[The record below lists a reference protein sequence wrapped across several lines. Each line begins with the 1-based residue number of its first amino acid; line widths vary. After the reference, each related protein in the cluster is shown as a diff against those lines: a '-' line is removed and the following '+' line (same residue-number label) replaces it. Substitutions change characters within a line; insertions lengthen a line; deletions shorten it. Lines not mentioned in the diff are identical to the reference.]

1 MAGLIHRSIG
11 VGQTARLST
20 RFGIHPSGRSSV
32 AVVAAMSQSHASE
45 KDVIVIGNGPIGS
58 AVARHV
64 AEGGYSVLVVDGGNR
79 LTSASDDMGRIVRP
93 LDAEGRE
100 RWTRWNV
107 ESIEAFGDIETRSG
121 VDFFQRCGSLACGT
135 GAFVERPARLLEQNG
150 VPHVRLESGA
160 DVTRR
165 FPFLSVPAT
174 HVGVVDDVGGFVD
187 PGAMIRAQNALTVG
201 SGRGDVRA
209 GVVTRVEVVGGVQAG
224 GGGEA
229 GGVETGNRTRD
240 LTRRVRVTTE
250 EGDAFVG
257 SAAVVTGGAYTAWL
271 IRSSGLSREG
281 AKPGRTTTTSRASP
295 DASSGLARVR
305 VSRRT
310 VLLAEVTEATAK
322 GPLGAMPTVK
332 YQFAPAPSD
341 DGGSSQ
347 SRNEAMSVY
356 VLPPIWYPDGVLG
369 LDPGWYVKIGG
380 GANDFFDENRAAD
393 AVADLDEWM
402 RSDGDESVADRLHDV
417 LVALMPDTNFLSVQ
431 SKACVTTCS
440 DDGELQCEALGDGGV
455 VLAVTGCQGKA
466 AGPADAIGRAV
477 ASEVAARL
485 GA

>member
-1 MAGLIHRSIG
+1 MARLIHRSIG

-64 AEGGYSVLVVDGGNR
+64 AEDGYSVLVVDGGNR

-150 VPHVRLESGA
+150 VPHARLESGA

-187 PGAMIRAQNALTVG
+187 PGAMIRAQNALTVE

-209 GVVTRVEVVGGVQAG
+209 GVVTRVEVVGGV
-224 GGGEA
+224 EA
-229 GGVETGNRTRD
+229 GGVETGSP
-240 LTRRVRVTTE
+240 RRVRVTTE

-271 IRSSGLSREG
+271 VRSSGLSRDE
-281 AKPGRTTTTSRASP
+281 AKPGRTMTTPRASP
-295 DASSGLARVR
+295 DASSGVARVR

-332 YQFAPAPSD
+332 YQFAPAPRD

-369 LDPGWYVKIGG
+369 LEPGWYVKIGG
-380 GANDFFDENRAAD
+380 GANDFFDEDRADD

-402 RSDGDESVADRLHDV
+402 RSDGDDSVADRLHDV

-466 AGPADAIGRAV
+466 AGPADAIGWAV

>member
-11 VGQTARLST
+11 VGQTARQST

-135 GAFVERPARLLEQNG
+135 GAFVERPARLLEQSG
-150 VPHVRLESGA
+150 VPHARLESGA

-380 GANDFFDENRAAD
+380 GANDFFDENRADD

>member
-1 MAGLIHRSIG
+1 M
-11 VGQTARLST
+11 V
-20 RFGIHPSGRSSV
+20 SGS
-32 AVVAAMSQSHASE
+32 
-45 KDVIVIGNGPIGS
+45 P
-58 AVARHV
+58 
-64 AEGGYSVLVVDGGNR
+64 
-79 LTSASDDMGRIVRP
+79 
-93 LDAEGRE
+93 
-100 RWTRWNV
+100 
-107 ESIEAFGDIETRSG
+107 
-121 VDFFQRCGSLACGT
+121 
-135 GAFVERPARLLEQNG
+135 
-150 VPHVRLESGA
+150 
-160 DVTRR
+160 
-165 FPFLSVPAT
+165 
-174 HVGVVDDVGGFVD
+174 
-187 PGAMIRAQNALTVG
+187 
-201 SGRGDVRA
+201 
-209 GVVTRVEVVGGVQAG
+209 
-224 GGGEA
+224 
-229 GGVETGNRTRD
+229 
-240 LTRRVRVTTE
+240 RRVRVTTE

-271 IRSSGLSREG
+271 VRSSGLSRDE
-281 AKPGRTTTTSRASP
+281 AKPGRTMTTPRASP
-295 DASSGLARVR
+295 DASSGVARVR

-332 YQFAPAPSD
+332 YQFAPAPRD

-369 LDPGWYVKIGG
+369 LEPGWYVKIGG
-380 GANDFFDENRAAD
+380 GANDFFDEDRADD

-402 RSDGDESVADRLHDV
+402 RSDGDDSVADRLHDV

>member
-1 MAGLIHRSIG
+1 MARLIHRSIG

-64 AEGGYSVLVVDGGNR
+64 AEDGYSVLVVDGGNR

-150 VPHVRLESGA
+150 VPHARLESGA

-187 PGAMIRAQNALTVG
+187 PGAMIRAQNALTVE

-209 GVVTRVEVVGGVQAG
+209 GVVTRVEVVGDV
-224 GGGEA
+224 EA
-229 GGVETGNRTRD
+229 GGVETGSP
-240 LTRRVRVTTE
+240 RRVRVTTE

-271 IRSSGLSREG
+271 VRSSGLSRDE
-281 AKPGRTTTTSRASP
+281 AKPGRTMTTPRASP
-295 DASSGLARVR
+295 DASSGVARVR

-332 YQFAPAPSD
+332 YQFAPAPRD

-369 LDPGWYVKIGG
+369 LEPGWYVKIGG
-380 GANDFFDENRAAD
+380 GANDFFDEDRADD

-402 RSDGDESVADRLHDV
+402 RSDGDDSVADRLHDV

>member
-1 MAGLIHRSIG
+1 MARLIHRSIG

-64 AEGGYSVLVVDGGNR
+64 AEDGYSVLVVDGGNR

-150 VPHVRLESGA
+150 VPHARLESGA

-187 PGAMIRAQNALTVG
+187 PGAMIRAQNALTVE

-209 GVVTRVEVVGGVQAG
+209 GVVTRVEVVGDV
-224 GGGEA
+224 EA
-229 GGVETGNRTRD
+229 GGVETGSP
-240 LTRRVRVTTE
+240 RRVRVTTE

-271 IRSSGLSREG
+271 IRSSGLSRDE
-281 AKPGRTTTTSRASP
+281 AKPGRTMTTPRASP

-332 YQFAPAPSD
+332 YQFAPAPRD

-369 LDPGWYVKIGG
+369 LEPGWYVKIGG
-380 GANDFFDENRAAD
+380 GANDFFDEDRADD

-402 RSDGDESVADRLHDV
+402 RSDGDDSVADRLHDV

>member
-1 MAGLIHRSIG
+1 M
-11 VGQTARLST
+11 
-20 RFGIHPSGRSSV
+20 
-32 AVVAAMSQSHASE
+32 
-45 KDVIVIGNGPIGS
+45 
-58 AVARHV
+58 
-64 AEGGYSVLVVDGGNR
+64 
-79 LTSASDDMGRIVRP
+79 
-93 LDAEGRE
+93 
-100 RWTRWNV
+100 
-107 ESIEAFGDIETRSG
+107 
-121 VDFFQRCGSLACGT
+121 
-135 GAFVERPARLLEQNG
+135 
-150 VPHVRLESGA
+150 
-160 DVTRR
+160 
-165 FPFLSVPAT
+165 
-174 HVGVVDDVGGFVD
+174 
-187 PGAMIRAQNALTVG
+187 
-201 SGRGDVRA
+201 
-209 GVVTRVEVVGGVQAG
+209 
-224 GGGEA
+224 
-229 GGVETGNRTRD
+229 
-240 LTRRVRVTTE
+240 TT
-250 EGDAFVG
+250 
-257 SAAVVTGGAYTAWL
+257 
-271 IRSSGLSREG
+271 
-281 AKPGRTTTTSRASP
+281 PRASP

-332 YQFAPAPSD
+332 YQFAPAPRD

-369 LDPGWYVKIGG
+369 LEPGWYVKIGG
-380 GANDFFDENRAAD
+380 GANDFFDEDRADD

-402 RSDGDESVADRLHDV
+402 RSDGDDSVADRLHDV

-485 GA
+485 GV

>member
-1 MAGLIHRSIG
+1 MARLIHRSIG

-64 AEGGYSVLVVDGGNR
+64 AEDGYSVLVVDGGNR

-150 VPHVRLESGA
+150 VPHARLESGA

-187 PGAMIRAQNALTVG
+187 PGAMIRAQNALTVE

-209 GVVTRVEVVGGVQAG
+209 GVVTRVEVVGDV
-224 GGGEA
+224 EA
-229 GGVETGNRTRD
+229 GGVETGSP
-240 LTRRVRVTTE
+240 RRVRVTTE

-271 IRSSGLSREG
+271 VRSSGLSRDE
-281 AKPGRTTTTSRASP
+281 AKRERTMTTSRASP
-295 DASSGLARVR
+295 DASSGVARVR

-332 YQFAPAPSD
+332 YQFAPAPRD

-369 LDPGWYVKIGG
+369 LEPGWYVKIGG
-380 GANDFFDENRAAD
+380 GANDFFDEDRADD

-402 RSDGDESVADRLHDV
+402 RSDGDDSVADRLHDV

-485 GA
+485 GV

>member
-150 VPHVRLESGA
+150 VPHARLESGA

-224 GGGEA
+224 GGGKA

-380 GANDFFDENRAAD
+380 GANNFFDENRADD

-455 VLAVTGCQGKA
+455 ILAVTGCQGKA

>member
-1 MAGLIHRSIG
+1 MAGLIHRSIC

-20 RFGIHPSGRSSV
+20 RAGIYPGGRTSV

-58 AVARHV
+58 AVAKHV

-150 VPHVRLESGA
+150 VPHARLESGA

-271 IRSSGLSREG
+271 IRSSGLSRER

-477 ASEVAARL
+477 ASEVTSRL

>member
-107 ESIEAFGDIETRSG
+107 ESIETFGDIETRSG

-150 VPHVRLESGA
+150 VPHARLESGA

>member
-150 VPHVRLESGA
+150 VPHARLESGA

-209 GVVTRVEVVGGVQAG
+209 GVVTRLEVAGGVQAG

-332 YQFAPAPSD
+332 YQFAPAPRD

-369 LDPGWYVKIGG
+369 LEPGWYVKIGG
-380 GANDFFDENRAAD
+380 GANDFFDEDRADD

-402 RSDGDESVADRLHDV
+402 RSDGDDSVADRLHDV

-477 ASEVAARL
+477 ASEVTSRL